1 LGLEYGFANLINV
14 PKGLEGVVVAQT
26 KISKIEG
33 EKGHLINR
41 GYDATDLARKLSFE
55 QVAYLLWF
63 GKLSTHSELDN
74 FSQGLKLRR
83 PLPKIAATFLQSFSS
98 SNSPLSVLRTVTSL
112 LGMYSKDDEPAN
124 ETGMSLVA
132 KFPVILTEYNRLR
145 AGSKIIE
152 PNPDLSHAENYLFML
167 TGKVPAE
174 AHVSALNSYLIL
186 QSDHGM
192 NASTFAA
199 RVAISTL
206 TDTYSAIVAA
216 IGTLKG
222 PLHGGAPSRVWEM
235 LKGIGKKENSR
246 PWLKERID
254 SGQKIMGF
262 GHRIYRTEDPRSRVL
277 KEIARRVSD
286 PEIYELAT
294 TVEEDARELLHKS
307 HPERILDTNV
317 EFYSSLVLN
326 AISIPTDMFTP
337 TFASARVVGW
347 IAHIMEQLS
356 DNRIFRPES
365 EYIGPEGLRL
375 R

>member
-1 LGLEYGFANLINV
+1 LINV

-26 KISKIEG
+26 KISKIDG
-33 EKGHLINR
+33 ERGQLIYR
-41 GYDATDLARKLSFE
+41 GYDTTDLARKLSFE

-63 GKLSTHSELDN
+63 GKLPTHSELDN
-74 FSQGLKLRR
+74 FSQGLKLER
-83 PLPKIAATFLQSFSS
+83 PLPKVATTFLQSSAS

-112 LGMYSKDDEPAN
+112 LGMYSKDDEPTN

-132 KFPVILTEYNRLR
+132 KFPVILTEHNRLR
-145 AGSKIIE
+145 ADSKIIR

-235 LKGIGKKENSR
+235 LKEIGKKDNSR

-294 TVEEDARELLHKS
+294 TVEEDARELLHKP
-307 HPERILDTNV
+307 HPERTLDTNV

-326 AISIPTDMFTP
+326 AIGIPTDIFTP

-365 EYIGPEGLRL
+365 EYVGPEDLCL
-375 R
+375 P